1 MRRTSQKDGPKK
13 KKEGWSNKSFL
24 VALGVVFGV
33 IFIGSLVKQRQP
45 RPPQVERAE
54 PAPRLMDEIEWKLV
68 AEETIRKR
76 LRDPDSAE
84 FSDLMVFP
92 RIEGRSAIICGYVN
106 SRNGFGGLTGRQRF
120 IVGGAVL
127 VEEQVTAKQM
137 QIAWNEFCK

>member
-1 MRRTSQKDGPKK
+1 MSRSSQKDEPKK
-13 KKEGWSNKSFL
+13 KRGWSNKSFL

-33 IFIGSLVKQRQP
+33 IFIGSLVKPDQP
-45 RPPQVERAE
+45 RPPQEERTE
-54 PAPRLMDEIEWKLV
+54 PAPRMMDEIEWKLV
-68 AEETIRKR
+68 AEEVIRKR

-92 RIEGRSAIICGYVN
+92 RTEGRSAIICGYVN

-120 IVGGAVL
+120 IVGGTVL

-137 QIAWNEFCK
+137 QIAWN